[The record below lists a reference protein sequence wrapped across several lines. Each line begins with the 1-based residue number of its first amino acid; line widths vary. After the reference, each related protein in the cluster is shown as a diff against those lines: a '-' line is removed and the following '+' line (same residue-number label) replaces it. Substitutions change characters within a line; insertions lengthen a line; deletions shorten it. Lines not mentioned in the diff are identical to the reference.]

1 MCRKKKTPLKCE
13 YRDFV
18 NVNDNF
24 KKDIIWIIWDIIF
37 YFSEND
43 ICKKILTNI
52 LELFMIKYN
61 FSMKK
66 RRRNLLYFAVEL
78 VTELIDYNQDIIKDK
93 SNIENIKDKIDI
105 IYKTIKKNEHAPKT
119 SYLFNNLE
127 SKSNLDKTIEKLDKM
142 KSIMNIK

>member
-1 MCRKKKTPLKCE
+1 
-13 YRDFV
+13 
-18 NVNDNF
+18 
-24 KKDIIWIIWDIIF
+24 
-37 YFSEND
+37 
-43 ICKKILTNI
+43 
-52 LELFMIKYN
+52 
-61 FSMKK
+61 MKK
-66 RRRNLLYFAVEL
+66 RMRNLLYFAVEL

>member
-1 MCRKKKTPLKCE
+1 
-13 YRDFV
+13 
-18 NVNDNF
+18 
-24 KKDIIWIIWDIIF
+24 
-37 YFSEND
+37 
-43 ICKKILTNI
+43 
-52 LELFMIKYN
+52 
-61 FSMKK
+61 MKK